1 MRGLVFFLGM
11 AGLLPAAVAAPMVG
25 VIAYYWISFM
35 SPQMEVW
42 GFAAA
47 PPWALLSVLAT
58 LLGCLVAREPKRW
71 PRNGMIPLLI
81 LFLILTSIATYFALG
96 PRDRVIRAWSDVA
109 KTIFFLLVLALLL
122 SKRERV
128 HALIWIMVLS
138 LGFYGVV
145 GGLFALVTGGHF
157 RIFGPPASIIGDNNQ
172 LAAALLVTLPLM
184 NYLRLQSRHRL
195 IRIGLA
201 VAMGLTLLS
210 ILASYSRGAF
220 VGLAAVSLFFWWNSK
235 HKIVIGLTMVIVIG
249 AGLAFMPASWTERMH
264 SITDYKTDPSAE
276 GRLTVWHEAIG
287 IALARPL
294 TGGGYKSTATP
305 RVLHHFYPHAHPRAV
320 HSIWFEVL
328 SENGFPA
335 FAVWLSMM
343 FLGFLNIR
351 RIRKLARGDPGAAW
365 ADDLG
370 RMAKVS
376 LIAFATAGSFLS
388 LGYYDLYLAI
398 LVALGAT
405 RDLVANERGHVAVPK
420 RAPMQATTRLAQ
432 ARPAISASGWRMR
445 RVDR

>member
-47 PPWALLSVLAT
+47 PPWALLSVVAT
-58 LLGCLVAREPKRW
+58 LLGCVIAREPKRW

-81 LFLILTSIATYFALG
+81 LFLVLTTVATYFALG
-96 PRDRVIRAWSDVA
+96 PQDRVIKAWSDVA
-109 KTIFFLLVLALLL
+109 KTIIFLLVLALLL
-122 SKRERV
+122 SKRERI

-145 GGLFALVTGGHF
+145 GGLFALVTGGQF
-157 RIFGPPASIIGDNNQ
+157 RIFGPPDSIIGDNNQ

-184 NYLRLQSRHRL
+184 NYLRLQSRHHLVRV
-195 IRIGLA
+195 GLA

-220 VGLAAVSLFFWWNSK
+220 LGLAVVSLFFWWNSK
-235 HKIVIGLTMVIVIG
+235 HKIAIGLAMVIVIG

-264 SITDYKTDPSAE
+264 SITDYKSDASAE
-276 GRLTVWHEAIG
+276 DRLTVWHEAIG
-287 IALARPL
+287 IAVARPL
-294 TGGGYKSTATP
+294 TGGGYKSTATAQ
-305 RVLHHFYPHAHPRAV
+305 VIHHFYPHARPLAV

-343 FLGFLNIR
+343 ALGFINIR
-351 RIRKLARGDPGAAW
+351 RIRKLARGDPATAW

-376 LIAFATAGSFLS
+376 LIAFVTAGSFLS
-388 LGYYDLYLAI
+388 LGYYDLYLAL

-405 RDLVANERGHVAVPK
+405 RDVVAYERVHMPSVAK
-420 RAPMQATTRLAQ
+420 TRVQVAGRIAQ
-432 ARPAISASGWRMR
+432 ARSTMSPLSWRMR
-445 RVDR
+445 RVNR